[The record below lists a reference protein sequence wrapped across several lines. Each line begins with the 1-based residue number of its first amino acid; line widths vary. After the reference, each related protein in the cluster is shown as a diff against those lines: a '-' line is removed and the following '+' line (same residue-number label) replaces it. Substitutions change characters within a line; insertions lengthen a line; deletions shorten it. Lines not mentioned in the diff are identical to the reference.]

1 MPMKMS
7 LRIALPLCALLLAAC
22 GENKVNRLAAA
33 LVLSP
38 AISELDA
45 ALSCPPT
52 ADLSHQPV
60 LLIHGTG
67 ADASIWQLN
76 YVPLLTSRGFDVC
89 TVTLPLHSWGDIQ
102 NATEYVV
109 HAVRIMAARYD
120 QKVAMIGHSQGAAE
134 MVWAIKWWPD
144 IGPLISDYIGL
155 AGANHGAPIAEQVCL
170 LGICPP
176 AAWQLKPE
184 SQFFATMNADD
195 ETPGALP
202 YSSIYSETDTPA
214 VAPTSVIAGASNIAV
229 QQLCPGREVSHAQI
243 LSDAVAFALVM
254 DALTHPGPASADR
267 IDPAVCAED
276 RAPGLDAQQAQ
287 LDEQVGLALF
297 LRTSAEASL
306 VAAEP
311 PLRAYAVKSSASQ
324 AR

>member
-1 MPMKMS
+1 MNIS
-7 LRIALPLCALLLAAC
+7 LRVVLALCAVLLSACSEDSLSLLAA
-22 GENKVNRLAAA
+22 APA
-33 LVLSP
+33 LSP
-38 AISELDA
+38 ATTDLDA
-45 ALSCPPT
+45 AMSCPPN
-52 ADLSHQPV
+52 ADLTHQPV

-76 YVPLLTSRGFDVC
+76 YVSLLSSRGFDVC
-89 TVTLPLHSWGDIQ
+89 TVTLPFHSWGDIQ

-109 HAVRIMAARYD
+109 HAIRVMAARYD
-120 QKVAMIGHSQGAAE
+120 RRVALIGHSQGAAE

-144 IGPLISDYIGL
+144 IGPMISDYIAL
-155 AGANHGAPIAEQVCL
+155 AGANHGAPIAEPICI

-184 SQFFATMNADD
+184 SQFLAAMNAGD

-202 YSSIYSETDTPA
+202 YTSIYSETDTTA
-214 VAPTSVIAGASNIAV
+214 VAPTSILKGASNIAV
-229 QQLCPGREVSHAQI
+229 QQLCPGRQVGHAQM

-254 DALTHPGPASADR
+254 DALTHPRSASPER

-276 RAPGLDAQQAQ
+276 RAPGLDPQQAQ

-297 LRTSAEASL
+297 LRTSVETGL

-311 PLRAYAVKSSASQ
+311 PLRAYAVKPSTGQ

>member
-1 MPMKMS
+1 MS
-7 LRIALPLCALLLAAC
+7 LRLALTLCAVLLAAC
-22 GENKVNRLAAA
+22 GENNVNPLAAA
-33 LVLSP
+33 PALSP
-38 AISELDA
+38 ATPELDA
-45 ALSCPPT
+45 ALSCPPN
-52 ADLSHQPV
+52 ADLTHQPV

-76 YVPLLTSRGFDVC
+76 YVPLLSSRGFDVC
-89 TVTLPLHSWGDIQ
+89 TVTLPYHSWGDIQ
-102 NATEYVV
+102 GATDYVV
-109 HAVRIMAARYD
+109 HAIRIMAARYD
-120 QKVAMIGHSQGAAE
+120 RSVALIGHSQGAAE

-144 IGPLISDYIGL
+144 IGPLISDYIAL
-155 AGANHGAPIAEQVCL
+155 AGANHGAPIAEQVCI

-202 YSSIYSETDTPA
+202 YTSIYSETDTTA
-214 VAPTSVIAGASNIAV
+214 VAPTSIIKGASNIAV
-229 QQLCPGREVSHAQI
+229 QQLCPGRQVGHAQM

-254 DALTHPGPASADR
+254 DALTHSGPASVDR

-276 RAPGLDAQQAQ
+276 RAPGLDSQQAQ

-297 LRTSAEASL
+297 LRTSAEAGL

-311 PLRAYAVKSSASQ
+311 PLRAYAVKSSTGQ

>member
-1 MPMKMS
+1 MS
-7 LRIALPLCALLLAAC
+7 LRVALALSAVLLSAC
-22 GENKVNRLAAA
+22 SEDSVNLRMVAPA
-33 LVLSP
+33 LSP
-38 AISELDA
+38 ATIDLEA
-45 ALSCPPT
+45 ALSCPAN

-60 LLIHGTG
+60 LLVHGTG

-76 YVPLLTSRGFDVC
+76 YVPLLSSRGFDVC
-89 TVTLPLHSWGDIQ
+89 TVTLPFHSWGDIQ
-102 NATEYVV
+102 SATEYVV
-109 HAVRIMAARYD
+109 HAIRVMAARYD
-120 QKVAMIGHSQGAAE
+120 QKVALIGHSQGAAE

-144 IGPLISDYIGL
+144 IGPLISDYIAL
-155 AGANHGAPIAEQVCL
+155 AGANHGAPIADQVCI

-176 AAWQLKPE
+176 AAWQLKPG

-202 YSSIYSETDTPA
+202 YSSIYSETDTTA
-214 VAPTSVIAGASNIAV
+214 VAPTSVIGGASNIAV
-229 QQLCPGREVSHAQI
+229 QQLCPGRQVGHAQM

-254 DALTHPGPASADR
+254 DALTHPGPASPDR

-276 RAPGLDAQQAQ
+276 RAPGLDPQQAQ

-297 LRTSAEASL
+297 LRTSAEAGL

-311 PLRAYAVKSSASQ
+311 PLRAYAVKSSTSQ